1 MSRVGSRLFAL
12 TVRWLKF
19 VLLHYCLKGMYL
31 KLFSEII
38 SRVVWGGGFLGIFVW
53 RKKVNIVFI
62 FDVQLTKRDG
72 PVIRMIYDYITYM
85 YLHDMEYS

>member
-38 SRVVWGGGFLGIFVW
+38 SRVVFGGGEAFWVSLFGA
-53 RKKVNIVFI
+53 
-62 FDVQLTKRDG
+62 KR
-72 PVIRMIYDYITYM
+72 
-85 YLHDMEYS
+85 